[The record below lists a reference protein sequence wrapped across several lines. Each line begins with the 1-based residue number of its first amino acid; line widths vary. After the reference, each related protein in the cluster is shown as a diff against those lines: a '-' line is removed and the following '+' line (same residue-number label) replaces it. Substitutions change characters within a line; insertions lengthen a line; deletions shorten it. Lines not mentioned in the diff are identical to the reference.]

1 VFFLLPGASA
11 PGPGSFALRARGAE
25 IKNLTTEARR
35 RGELPNAR
43 TKNVNIYEI
52 YVDIILT
59 FLYKYFMADETAMKM
74 YESARERLKE
84 LLRQETE
91 IKDQISHWGPIVEQL
106 ARLTGE
112 PVDSDI
118 ASRINELKQ
127 DEASAQGAGQEMGLT
142 EAIRWVFRQP
152 LLLPL
157 TPTQVRDRMA
167 EMGYDLGKY
176 KHVMPPIH
184 NTLKRMKEAGEIKE
198 VDGIGGIGRAYVSAK

>member
-1 VFFLLPGASA
+1 MP
-11 PGPGSFALRARGAE
+11 
-25 IKNLTTEARR
+25 
-35 RGELPNAR
+35 
-43 TKNVNIYEI
+43 
-52 YVDIILT
+52 
-59 FLYKYFMADETAMKM
+59 DETAMKM
-74 YESARERLKE
+74 YESARDRLKE
-84 LLRQETE
+84 LLRQEIE
-91 IKDQISHWGPIVEQL
+91 IKEKISHWGPVVDQL

-112 PVDSDI
+112 TIDSDI

-127 DEASAQGAGQEMGLT
+127 KEASAQEAGQEMGLT

-184 NTLKRMKEAGEIKE
+184 NTLKRMKEAGEIRE
-198 VDGIGGIGRAYVSAK
+198 VEGIGGIGRAYVSARQGT

>member
-1 VFFLLPGASA
+1 
-11 PGPGSFALRARGAE
+11 
-25 IKNLTTEARR
+25 
-35 RGELPNAR
+35 
-43 TKNVNIYEI
+43 
-52 YVDIILT
+52 
-59 FLYKYFMADETAMKM
+59 MADETALKM
-74 YESARERLKE
+74 YESARERLRQ
-84 LLRQETE
+84 LVRQETE

-112 PVDSDI
+112 TVDPDI

-127 DEASAQGAGQEMGLT
+127 DQTEAQGAGQEMGLT

-152 LLLPL
+152 SILPL

-198 VDGIGGIGRAYVSAK
+198 VDGIGGIGRAFVSSRQGT

>member
-1 VFFLLPGASA
+1 M
-11 PGPGSFALRARGAE
+11 
-25 IKNLTTEARR
+25 
-35 RGELPNAR
+35 
-43 TKNVNIYEI
+43 NISEI
-52 YVDIILT
+52 YIDIKLT
-59 FLYKYFMADETAMKM
+59 FLYKNNMSDETAMKI
-74 YESARERLKE
+74 YESVSERLKE

-91 IKDQISHWGPIVEQL
+91 IKEQISHWGPIVEQL

-112 PVDSDI
+112 TVDPDM

-127 DEASAQGAGQEMGLT
+127 ENASAQGAGQEMGLT

-198 VDGIGGIGRAYVSAK
+198 VDAVGGFGGKAFVSGR

>member
-1 VFFLLPGASA
+1 M
-11 PGPGSFALRARGAE
+11 
-25 IKNLTTEARR
+25 
-35 RGELPNAR
+35 
-43 TKNVNIYEI
+43 NISEI
-52 YVDIILT
+52 YIDIKLT
-59 FLYKYFMADETAMKM
+59 FLYKNNMSDETAMKI
-74 YESARERLKE
+74 YESVSERLKE

-91 IKDQISHWGPIVEQL
+91 IKEQISHWGPIVEQL

-112 PVDSDI
+112 TVDPDM

-127 DEASAQGAGQEMGLT
+127 ENASAQGAGQEMGLT

-184 NTLKRMKEAGEIKE
+184 NTLKRMKEAGEIRE
-198 VDGIGGIGRAYVSAK
+198 VDGVGGIGRAYLSAK